1 MQATCRIGCEAMML
15 FWAAASLI
23 FSFNAAVLAYS
34 MPVIVS
40 AVTPAKI
47 LSSMFLVIALV
58 FLLGA
63 TFFASFV
70 LIG

>member
-1 MQATCRIGCEAMML
+1 MML

-34 MPVIVS
+34 MPVMVS

>member
-1 MQATCRIGCEAMML
+1 ML
-15 FWAAASLI
+15 FWAATSLI

-34 MPVIVS
+34 MPVMVS
-40 AVTPAKI
+40 AMTPAKI

-63 TFFASFV
+63 TFFASFG
-70 LIG
+70 LFG